1 MLSILYTHIY
11 PFQQQSV
18 KNKFWLCDHT
28 AHCVLIECERWQP
41 PPPLNRIK
49 TKFWGT
55 PFQRHI
61 YLHFKLLRA
70 GFPLSVSLFSN
81 SYFSSP
87 FLFYLQHEIY
97 LPHLQFKS
105 SKCFQIYMYIF
116 FLPTLNNS
124 PIIIILNFKKRF
136 QFQLLITKDWKL

>member
-1 MLSILYTHIY
+1 MKTFGANSHRHKCSVYYTHISIHSRVHTLY
-11 PFQQQSV
+11 QQQSV

-28 AHCVLIECERWQP
+28 AHSVLIECERWQ

-70 GFPLSVSLFSN
+70 GFPLFVSLFSN

-105 SKCFQIYMYIF
+105 SKCFQIYIHF
-116 FLPTLNNS
+116 SAN
-124 PIIIILNFKKRF
+124 
-136 QFQLLITKDWKL
+136 TK